1 MSLGRPRIFS
11 PERLTESARRWMHAA
26 FQAYTTEPRQSDFA
40 VHHAQVATEH
50 IVKGFLASR
59 SPALVAEDW
68 NLLVHA
74 TGAVDLIHVGAQKPL
89 VHNGRSIDAAEAMN
103 RARHFA
109 PGLCSKQRYQEVLY
123 ARNGVAHLGWHEES
137 VTERVMATCSD
148 LVDALLHELSEDKS
162 AFWGSWLTARGTLDK
177 EHIGTLRKQV
187 EWKVARAKATF
198 RERFDQP
205 GITAPERSPVPRV
218 DEDELVR
225 ANACPA
231 CGREGF
237 LVGQFSSA
245 SGSNDA
251 VFRADRFICGLCGLR
266 LVVEEFALLGL
277 PESGPLTTSD
287 VVDFSTHHGG
297 SALTDIEEQMM
308 WDLAWES
315 HRDEDAEDS

>member
-1 MSLGRPRIFS
+1 M
-11 PERLTESARRWMHAA
+11 
-26 FQAYTTEPRQSDFA
+26 
-40 VHHAQVATEH
+40 ATEH

-59 SPALVAEDW
+59 SPALIAEDW

-89 VHNGRSIDAAEAMN
+89 VHNGRSIDAAEAMT
-103 RARHFA
+103 RARNFA
-109 PGLCSKQRYQEVLY
+109 PGLCSKQRYQEVLR

-148 LVDALLHELSEDKS
+148 LVDALLDELTQDKNI
-162 AFWGSWLTARGTLDK
+162 FWGSWLTARGTLDK
-177 EHIGTLRKQV
+177 AHIGTLRKQV

-198 RERFDQP
+198 RERFEQP

-218 DEDELVR
+218 DDDELVR
-225 ANACPA
+225 VNSCSA

-237 LVGQFSSA
+237 LIGQISSIYGSSDA
-245 SGSNDA
+245 S
-251 VFRADRFICGLCGLR
+251 FRADRFVCGLCGLR
-266 LVVEEFALLGL
+266 LVVEEFNLLGL

-287 VVDFSTHHGG
+287 VVDFSTQHGG
-297 SALTDIEEQMM
+297 AELTDREEQIM

-315 HRDEDAEDS
+315 HRGEDPEQGS